1 ISTYL
6 PILALFVLVILSRL
20 QHETQST
27 VPRADHGRFPR
38 VDRTDLREHCPTS
51 SPSRAHAI
59 IDHRVMGILAAGL
72 LLVMTG
78 CATPYVVAAKA
89 ASSHL
94 TPTAWTKDQ
103 LLKDELRKAILADQ
117 ALSGL
122 SITPYVYMQH
132 GFLVGFV
139 KDAQQAAAVTRAAQG
154 VAGLRSLETYLP
166 IKGEPP
172 KDSSG
177 STLSDLELVGKIKL
191 ALKVDEHL
199 VESRYGVEVLD
210 GHVVLLGVVISD
222 DEKLAVTR
230 AAEGVTGVTGTK
242 TYLLQVEQGYGKR
255 LTRSKSIVLR

>member
-1 ISTYL
+1 MSWLMVFISTYL

-20 QHETQST
+20 QHETPST
-27 VPRADHGRFPR
+27 VARADHGRLGR
-38 VDRTDLREHCPTS
+38 V
-51 SPSRAHAI
+51 SPGSAHAI
-59 IDHRVMGILAAGL
+59 VSILSAGM

-78 CATPYVVAAKA
+78 CGTPYVVAAKA

-103 LLKDELRKAILADQ
+103 LLKDEMRKAILADQ

-172 KDSSG
+172 KDSSS

-210 GHVVLLGVVISD
+210 GHAVLLGVVISD

-242 TYLLQVEQGYGKR
+242 NYLLQVERGYGKR